1 MSSRRNL
8 RDAALLAARSELP
21 TPEYLD
27 TVQAAAYVGLT
38 RKQME
43 HLRVRGGGCPY
54 SKIGRHVRYRVA
66 DLDAWMASGRVDN
79 STGVQR

>member
-8 RDAALLAARSELP
+8 RDAALRDARAELP

-54 SKIGRHVRYRVA
+54 SKIGRHVRYRRS
-66 DLDAWMASGRVDN
+66 DLENWMADRRVTN
-79 STGVQR
+79 SSEVQR